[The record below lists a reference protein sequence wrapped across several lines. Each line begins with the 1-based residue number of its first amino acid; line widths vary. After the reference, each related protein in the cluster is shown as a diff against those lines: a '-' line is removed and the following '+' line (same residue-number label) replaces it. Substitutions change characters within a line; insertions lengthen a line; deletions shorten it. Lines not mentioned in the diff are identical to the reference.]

1 MTPEEKAA
9 EAEKNLQEIFK
20 EDPELKKAFKE
31 TIAEMKKP
39 ENIKRDAAA
48 AAKAFNKIMEVARNG
63 KGN

>member
-1 MTPEEKAA
+1 MTPEEKTA

-31 TIAEMKKP
+31 TITEMKKP

-63 KGN
+63 KRN